1 MGAGRGKG
9 REGKPA
15 RRKAPGEGARVANPQ
30 ETQRP
35 RAPLVSGQGQ
45 QRVRQ
50 VPAGAAGEARALGQP
65 GREAPGTGQRG
76 GAAARAELPLSPCP
90 GLQGLG
96 QTVRAQSCCGAG
108 DVPQQQHTAVA
119 GAIREN
125 PSVWNAAPHHN
136 TQPRQWNKRLNALI
150 PLRFL

>member
-35 RAPLVSGQGQ
+35 RAPLVSEQGQ

-65 GREAPGTGQRG
+65 GGRL
-76 GAAARAELPLSPCP
+76 RAQVSAE
-90 GLQGLG
+90 GLQPELSCPSAPAQGC
-96 QTVRAQSCCGAG
+96 RAWGR
-108 DVPQQQHTAVA
+108 V
-119 GAIREN
+119 
-125 PSVWNAAPHHN
+125 
-136 TQPRQWNKRLNALI
+136 
-150 PLRFL
+150 